1 MDVKTGKYIGLIDM
15 LDLVTFVVDIYKS
28 LESEGE
34 SADFF
39 SLVESGERFV
49 TQEIKTIAD
58 LSHRNPFVPIHETDT
73 LLSVLSLI
81 GHQGLHRVPVVDGAG
96 T

>member
-1 MDVKTGKYIGLIDM
+1 L
-15 LDLVTFVVDIYKS
+15 
-28 LESEGE
+28 
-34 SADFF
+34 
-39 SLVESGERFV
+39 ESGERFV

-58 LSHRNPFVPIHETDT
+58 LSHRNPFVPVNETDT

-81 GHQGLHRVPVVDGAG
+81 GQKGLHRVPVVDGAG